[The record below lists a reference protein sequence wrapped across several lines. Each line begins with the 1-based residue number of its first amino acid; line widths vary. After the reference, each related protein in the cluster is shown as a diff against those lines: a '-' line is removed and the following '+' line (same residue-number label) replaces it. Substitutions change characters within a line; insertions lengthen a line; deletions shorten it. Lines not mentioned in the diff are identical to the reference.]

1 MLRKWD
7 SAPLLEYSPYCARGA
22 PLFCINVCVFWR
34 LKITKTA
41 NRNHIISLTPE
52 REGTMGILLH

>member
-7 SAPLLEYSPYCARGA
+7 PASLLEYSPYCARGA
-22 PLFCINVCVFWR
+22 PLFSTNACVFWR

-41 NRNHIISLTPE
+41 NMNHIIPLTPE